1 MSMWTSD
8 VLPSFF
14 PAEQARMLETS
25 VDGRVIAFTA
35 LLSIACSLLFG
46 LVPAWHAAGPN
57 ASSVLRG
64 EAGRASDGPQGMRL
78 RRILVSAQVALAVV
92 LLVAAALLVQSLTNA
107 LDADPGFG
115 TRNAVLASIELPA
128 SPYDAARR
136 AAYFETAVERVQH
149 VAGVEAASLVRT
161 LPLTRSSRRGFFPEG
176 YSHRP
181 GEDRELRYNI
191 VGDEYFDVMRIP
203 FVAGRRFTRADRA
216 ESAPVV
222 IVNHELARRYFT
234 GDPIGKHL
242 RDASGRVME
251 IVGVVKSDARVSI
264 EEAPGPAV
272 YYPLS
277 QSDASRMTI
286 VARTSG
292 EASTAIE
299 PIRRE
304 LVSLD
309 RGVPVFG
316 TTTLAAHVSTALAS
330 TRLTAA
336 LVSVCGGMALLLA
349 VVGLYGVIAYAVV
362 RRRREIGV
370 RVALG
375 AQPLD
380 VMRLVIRE
388 GLTVTIVGIGCGI
401 LATVAATRALE
412 TLLFGISALD
422 AGTFIAVPALLAVVS
437 ILAAYVPAR
446 RALRLSP
453 MSVLRQ
459 E

>member
-1 MSMWTSD
+1 
-8 VLPSFF
+8 
-14 PAEQARMLETS
+14 
-25 VDGRVIAFTA
+25 
-35 LLSIACSLLFG
+35 
-46 LVPAWHAAGPN
+46 
-57 ASSVLRG
+57 
-64 EAGRASDGPQGMRL
+64 
-78 RRILVSAQVALAVV
+78 
-92 LLVAAALLVQSLTNA
+92 
-107 LDADPGFG
+107 
-115 TRNAVLASIELPA
+115 
-128 SPYDAARR
+128 
-136 AAYFETAVERVQH
+136 
-149 VAGVEAASLVRT
+149 
-161 LPLTRSSRRGFFPEG
+161 
-176 YSHRP
+176 
-181 GEDRELRYNI
+181 
-191 VGDEYFDVMRIP
+191 
-203 FVAGRRFTRADRA
+203 
-216 ESAPVV
+216 
-222 IVNHELARRYFT
+222 
-234 GDPIGKHL
+234 
-242 RDASGRVME
+242 
-251 IVGVVKSDARVSI
+251 
-264 EEAPGPAV
+264 
-272 YYPLS
+272 
-277 QSDASRMTI
+277 
-286 VARTSG
+286 
-292 EASTAIE
+292 
-299 PIRRE
+299 
-304 LVSLD
+304 VSLD